1 MPPRLALLAG
11 LALAACAC
19 ADSGPAAGT
28 LRVLFLGNSL
38 TYANDLPAQL
48 AELAQGT
55 AGELAI
61 EVRDVSLPGYALED
75 HWNTAASMD
84 ALAEG
89 GWGVVILQQGPSSL
103 PENQVF
109 LRDWA
114 VRFADRIRELGG
126 RPALYM
132 VWPENTRLDAFDAVS
147 QSYRNAAEA
156 AGAELYPAGEAWR
169 AAWRADPSLA
179 LYDTDGFHP
188 SRMGS
193 YLAALTIYH
202 GLTRRP
208 VVGLASAEFAPEVA
222 RVLQE
227 AAEEAVGQ
235 FGR

>member
-1 MPPRLALLAG
+1 V
-11 LALAACAC
+11 
-19 ADSGPAAGT
+19 GT

-38 TYANDLPAQL
+38 TYANDLPAMVAQ
-48 AELAQGT
+48 LAQGA

-75 HWNTAASMD
+75 HWNTQESMD
-84 ALAEG
+84 ALNEG
-89 GWGVVILQQGPSSL
+89 GWDVVILQQGPSSL

-114 VRFADRIRELGG
+114 VQLADRIRELGG

-156 AGAELYPAGEAWR
+156 ADAELYPAGEAWR
-169 AAWRADPSLA
+169 AAWRVDPDLP

-202 GLTRRP
+202 GLTGRP
-208 VVGLASAEFAPEVA
+208 VVGLGSQEFFPEVA

-227 AAEEAVGQ
+227 AAEEAVAQ